1 MNRILIYAASL
12 LLSFSALAQ
21 NKTVTAA
28 LTYGTP
34 SLVLTGGKYEILGV
48 LFQNSVA
55 TNTVLKFYD
64 AGTASTS
71 VVRQAYT
78 SYTSYATNF
87 STTFTNTAG
96 IVVTNTWA
104 GTYREAV
111 ANSAVTNERPKILGP
126 LAAPASAVLTVDSI
140 AVSPNL
146 GLVALSDS
154 ASGTLQITYR
164 ETNP

>member
-1 MNRILIYAASL
+1 MNRLLIYAASL
-12 LLSFSALAQ
+12 FLSFSALAQ
-21 NKTVTAA
+21 NKTITAA

-34 SLVLTGGKYEILGV
+34 ASILTGGKYEILGV

-55 TNTVLKFYD
+55 TNTELKFYD
-64 AGTASTS
+64 AATATTN
-71 VVRQAYT
+71 VVRGAYT

-96 IVVTNTWA
+96 IVVTNTWS
-104 GTYREAV
+104 GTYRGSEAV
-111 ANSAVTNERPKILGP
+111 SAVTNERPKILGP
-126 LAAPASAVLTVDSI
+126 FAAPASAVLTVDSL

-146 GLVALSDS
+146 GLVALSS
-154 ASGTLQITYR
+154 AASGTLQITYR

>member
-1 MNRILIYAASL
+1 MNKILISIAAL
-12 LLSFSALAQ
+12 FLSFSAFAQ
-21 NKTVTAA
+21 NKTITAA

-55 TNTVLKFYD
+55 TNTTLKFYD

-71 VVRQAYT
+71 IVRQAYT
-78 SYTSYATNF
+78 SYGTYATNF
-87 STTFTNTAG
+87 NYVWTNTAG
-96 IVVTNTWA
+96 LLVTNTFA
-104 GTYREAV
+104 GTYRSSTSV
-111 ANSAVTNERPKILGP
+111 AAVTNERPKILGP
-126 LAAPASAVLTVDSI
+126 LAAPASAVLTVDDLGF
-140 AVSPNL
+140 SPNL
-146 GLVALSDS
+146 GLVALSDL

>member
-1 MNRILIYAASL
+1 MKRFLIYAASL
-12 LLSFSALAQ
+12 FLSFSALAQ
-21 NKTVTAA
+21 NKTITAA

-34 SLVLTGGKYEILGV
+34 SIVLTGGKYEILGV

-96 IVVTNTWA
+96 IVVTNTWS
-104 GTYREAV
+104 GTYRASAAE
-111 ANSAVTNERPKILGP
+111 SAVTNERPKILGP
-126 LAAPASAVLTVDSI
+126 FAAPASAVLTVDAL

>member
-1 MNRILIYAASL
+1 MNKLLISIAAL
-12 LLSFSALAQ
+12 FLSFSAFAQ
-21 NKTVTAA
+21 NKTITAA

-55 TNTVLKFYD
+55 TNTTLKFYD

-87 STTFTNTAG
+87 NYVWTNTAG
-96 IVVTNTWA
+96 LLVTNTFA
-104 GTYREAV
+104 GTYRSSTSV
-111 ANSAVTNERPKILGP
+111 AAVTNERPKILGP

-140 AVSPNL
+140 AFSPNL
-146 GLVALSDS
+146 GLVALSDL

>member
-1 MNRILIYAASL
+1 MNKILISIAAL
-12 LLSFSALAQ
+12 FLSFSAFAQ
-21 NKTVTAA
+21 NKTITAA

-55 TNTVLKFYD
+55 TNTTLKFYD

-71 VVRQAYT
+71 IVRQAYT
-78 SYTSYATNF
+78 SWNSYSTNF
-87 STTFTNTAG
+87 SYVWTNTADLL
-96 IVVTNTWA
+96 ITNVFA
-104 GTYREAV
+104 GTYRYSTSV
-111 ANSAVTNERPKILGP
+111 AAVTNERPKLLGP

-146 GLVALSDS
+146 GLVALSDT

>member
-1 MNRILIYAASL
+1 MNKLLIYAASL
-12 LLSFSALAQ
+12 LLSFSAFAQ
-21 NKTVTAA
+21 NKTITAA

-78 SYTSYATNF
+78 SYSSYATNF

-96 IVVTNTWA
+96 IVVTNTWS
-104 GTYREAV
+104 GTYRA
-111 ANSAVTNERPKILGP
+111 ATSNASVTNERPKILGP
-126 LAAPASAVLTVDSI
+126 LAAPASAVLTVDDLAI
-140 AVSPNL
+140 SPNL

>member
-1 MNRILIYAASL
+1 MNKILISIAAL
-12 LLSFSALAQ
+12 FISFSALAQ
-21 NKTVTAA
+21 NKTITAA

-55 TNTVLKFYD
+55 TNTTLKFYD

-71 VVRQAYT
+71 IVRQAYT
-78 SYTSYATNF
+78 SYSSYATNF
-87 STTFTNTAG
+87 NNVWTNTAG
-96 IVVTNTWA
+96 LLVTNTFA
-104 GTYREAV
+104 GVYRASTSV
-111 ANSAVTNERPKILGP
+111 AAVTNERPKILGP
-126 LAAPASAVLTVDSI
+126 LAAPASAVLTVDDLGF
-140 AVSPNL
+140 SPNL
-146 GLVALSDS
+146 GLVALSDT

>member
-1 MNRILIYAASL
+1 MKRILIYITAT
-12 LLSFSALAQ
+12 LLSFSAFAQ
-21 NKTVTAA
+21 NKTITAA

-34 SLVLTGGKYEILGV
+34 SVVLTGGKYEILGV

-55 TNTVLKFYD
+55 TNTELKFYD
-64 AGTASTS
+64 AATATTN
-71 VVRQAYT
+71 VVRGAYT

-96 IVVTNTWA
+96 IVVTNTWS
-104 GTYREAV
+104 GTYRGSEAV
-111 ANSAVTNERPKILGP
+111 SAVTNERPKILGP
-126 LAAPASAVLTVDSI
+126 FAAPASAVLTVDSL

-146 GLVALSDS
+146 GLVALSS
-154 ASGTLQITYR
+154 AASGTLQITYR

>member
-12 LLSFSALAQ
+12 FLSFSALAQ
-21 NKTVTAA
+21 NKTITAA

-71 VVRQAYT
+71 IVRQACT
-78 SYTSYATNF
+78 SWNSYATNF
-87 STTFTNTAG
+87 SSVWTNTAG
-96 IVVTNTWA
+96 ILITNVFA
-104 GTYREAV
+104 GTYRYSTSEA
-111 ANSAVTNERPKILGP
+111 AVTNERPKILGP
-126 LAAPASAVLTVDSI
+126 LAAPASAVLTVDWL
-140 AVSPNL
+140 AFSPNL
-146 GLVALSDS
+146 GLVALSDT

>member
-1 MNRILIYAASL
+1 MKRFLIYAASL
-12 LLSFSALAQ
+12 FLSFSALAQ
-21 NKTVTAA
+21 NKTITAA

-34 SLVLTGGKYEILGV
+34 SIVLTGGKYEILGV

-96 IVVTNTWA
+96 IVVTNTWS
-104 GTYREAV
+104 GTYRAAAAE
-111 ANSAVTNERPKILGP
+111 SAVTNERPKILGP
-126 LAAPASAVLTVDSI
+126 FAAPASAVLTVDAL